1 MERRS
6 RYNNSEREKSFNFS
20 LDTIIKV
27 AVGAVIVLLIVII
40 YITSEQSK
48 AERIEHQKFK
58 KEISLLME
66 DIQRNEAA
74 IVSVSNEIDTIN
86 KVINLNNKKEQ
97 HFNTIKNQLE
107 KASKTVPK
115 PKNWFN
121 SVGGWDVVL
130 REEKIRRKYW
140 ESGNNQLLRFFW
152 KENRIEK
159 MD

>member
-1 MERRS
+1 MERRN
-6 RYNNSEREKSFNFS
+6 RYNNSEREKSFDFS
-20 LDTIIKV
+20 LDAIIKV

-40 YITSEQSK
+40 YITNGQSK
-48 AERIEHQKFK
+48 AERAEHQKFK
-58 KEISLLME
+58 NEMALLVE

-97 HFNTIKNQLE
+97 HFNTIKDQLE

-115 PKNWFN
+115 PKNWLN

-130 REEKIRRKYW
+130 REEKIRRK
-140 ESGNNQLLRFFW
+140 
-152 KENRIEK
+152 
-159 MD
+159 

>member
-1 MERRS
+1 MERRNK
-6 RYNNSEREKSFNFS
+6 YNNSEREKSFNFS

-40 YITSEQSK
+40 YITNEQSK
-48 AERIEHQKFK
+48 AERAEPQKFK
-58 KEISLLME
+58 NEMALLVE

-86 KVINLNNKKEQ
+86 KVINLNDKKEL
-97 HFNTIKNQLE
+97 HFNTVKNQLE

-115 PKNWFN
+115 PKNWLN

-130 REEKIRRKYW
+130 REEKIRRK
-140 ESGNNQLLRFFW
+140 
-152 KENRIEK
+152 
-159 MD
+159 

>member
-40 YITSEQSK
+40 YITNEQSK

-74 IVSVSNEIDTIN
+74 IVSVSNEINTIN

-97 HFNTIKNQLE
+97 HFKTIENQLE

-115 PKNWFN
+115 PKN
-121 SVGGWDVVL
+121 
-130 REEKIRRKYW
+130 
-140 ESGNNQLLRFFW
+140 
-152 KENRIEK
+152 
-159 MD
+159 

>member
-1 MERRS
+1 MERRNK
-6 RYNNSEREKSFNFS
+6 YNNSEREKSFNFS

-40 YITSEQSK
+40 YITNEQSK
-48 AERIEHQKFK
+48 AERAEHQKFK
-58 KEISLLME
+58 NEMALLVE

-107 KASKTVPK
+107 KASKTEPK
-115 PKNWFN
+115 PKNWLN

-130 REEKIRRKYW
+130 REEKIRRK
-140 ESGNNQLLRFFW
+140 
-152 KENRIEK
+152 
-159 MD
+159 

>member
-1 MERRS
+1 MERRN

-40 YITSEQSK
+40 YITNEQSK
-48 AERIEHQKFK
+48 AERVEHQKFK
-58 KEISLLME
+58 NEMALLVE

-86 KVINLNNKKEQ
+86 KVIKLNDKKEL
-97 HFNTIKNQLE
+97 HFNTVKNQLE

-115 PKNWFN
+115 PKNWLN

-130 REEKIRRKYW
+130 REEKIRRK
-140 ESGNNQLLRFFW
+140 
-152 KENRIEK
+152 
-159 MD
+159 

>member
-1 MERRS
+1 MERRNK
-6 RYNNSEREKSFNFS
+6 YNNSEREKSFNFS

-40 YITSEQSK
+40 YITNEQSK
-48 AERIEHQKFK
+48 AERAEYQKFK
-58 KEISLLME
+58 NEMALLVE

-86 KVINLNNKKEQ
+86 KVINLNDKKEL
-97 HFNTIKNQLE
+97 HFNTVKNQLE

-115 PKNWFN
+115 PKNWLN

-130 REEKIRRKYW
+130 REEKIRRK
-140 ESGNNQLLRFFW
+140 
-152 KENRIEK
+152 
-159 MD
+159 

>member
-27 AVGAVIVLLIVII
+27 AIGAVIVLLIVII
-40 YITSEQSK
+40 YITNEQSK

-107 KASKTVPK
+107 NASKTVPK
-115 PKNWFN
+115 PKNWLN

-130 REEKIRRKYW
+130 REEKIRRK
-140 ESGNNQLLRFFW
+140 
-152 KENRIEK
+152 
-159 MD
+159 

>member
-1 MERRS
+1 MERIS

-40 YITSEQSK
+40 YITNEQSK

-58 KEISLLME
+58 KEMALLVE
-66 DIQRNEAA
+66 EIQRNEAV

-86 KVINLNNKKEQ
+86 KVINLNDKKEL
-97 HFNTIKNQLE
+97 HFNTIENQLE

-115 PKNWFN
+115 PKNWLN

-130 REEKIRRKYW
+130 REEKIRRK
-140 ESGNNQLLRFFW
+140 
-152 KENRIEK
+152 
-159 MD
+159 

>member
-1 MERRS
+1 MERRN

-40 YITSEQSK
+40 YITNEQSK
-48 AERIEHQKFK
+48 AERVEHQKFK
-58 KEISLLME
+58 NEMALLVE

-86 KVINLNNKKEQ
+86 KVIKLNDKKEQ
-97 HFNTIKNQLE
+97 HFNTIKDQLE
-107 KASKTVPK
+107 KASKSVPK
-115 PKNWFN
+115 PKNWLN

-130 REEKIRRKYW
+130 REEKIRRK
-140 ESGNNQLLRFFW
+140 
-152 KENRIEK
+152 
-159 MD
+159 

>member
-6 RYNNSEREKSFNFS
+6 IYNNSEREKTFNFS

-40 YITSEQSK
+40 YITNEQSK

-97 HFNTIKNQLE
+97 HFNTIENQLE
-107 KASKTVPK
+107 KVSKTVPK

-130 REEKIRRKYW
+130 REEKIRRK
-140 ESGNNQLLRFFW
+140 
-152 KENRIEK
+152 
-159 MD
+159 

>member
-20 LDTIIKV
+20 LDSIIKV
-27 AVGAVIVLLIVII
+27 AVGMVIVLLIVII
-40 YITSEQSK
+40 YITNEQSK

-58 KEISLLME
+58 KEMALLVE

-107 KASKTVPK
+107 KASKSVPK
-115 PKNWFN
+115 PKN
-121 SVGGWDVVL
+121 
-130 REEKIRRKYW
+130 
-140 ESGNNQLLRFFW
+140 
-152 KENRIEK
+152 
-159 MD
+159 

>member
-20 LDTIIKV
+20 LDAIITV
-27 AVGAVIVLLIVII
+27 AVGMVIVLLIVII
-40 YITSEQSK
+40 YITNEQSK
-48 AERIEHQKFK
+48 AERAEHQKFK
-58 KEISLLME
+58 NEMALLVE

-115 PKNWFN
+115 PKNWLN

-140 ESGNNQLLRFFW
+140 ESGKNQLLRFFW

-159 MD
+159 ME

>member
-1 MERRS
+1 MERRNK
-6 RYNNSEREKSFNFS
+6 YNNSEREKSFNFS

-40 YITSEQSK
+40 YITNEQSK

-107 KASKTVPK
+107 TASKTVPK

-130 REEKIRRKYW
+130 REEKIRRK
-140 ESGNNQLLRFFW
+140 
-152 KENRIEK
+152 
-159 MD
+159 

>member
-1 MERRS
+1 MERRNK
-6 RYNNSEREKSFNFS
+6 YNNSEREKSFNFS

-27 AVGAVIVLLIVII
+27 AVGAVIILLIVII
-40 YITSEQSK
+40 YITNEQSK
-48 AERIEHQKFK
+48 AERAEHQKFK
-58 KEISLLME
+58 NEMALLVE

-115 PKNWFN
+115 PKNWLN

-130 REEKIRRKYW
+130 REEKIRRK
-140 ESGNNQLLRFFW
+140 
-152 KENRIEK
+152 
-159 MD
+159 

>member
-1 MERRS
+1 MERRNK
-6 RYNNSEREKSFNFS
+6 YNNSEREKSFNFS

-40 YITSEQSK
+40 YITNEQSK
-48 AERIEHQKFK
+48 AERAEHQKFK
-58 KEISLLME
+58 NEMALLVE

-86 KVINLNNKKEQ
+86 KVIKLNDKKEQ

-115 PKNWFN
+115 PKNWLN

-130 REEKIRRKYW
+130 REEKIRRK
-140 ESGNNQLLRFFW
+140 
-152 KENRIEK
+152 
-159 MD
+159 

>member
-6 RYNNSEREKSFNFS
+6 RYNNSEREKTFNFS

-40 YITSEQSK
+40 YITNEQSK

-66 DIQRNEAA
+66 DIQRNEEA

-107 KASKTVPK
+107 KVSKTVPK

-130 REEKIRRKYW
+130 REEKIRRKHW

>member
-6 RYNNSEREKSFNFS
+6 IYNNSEREKSFNFS

-40 YITSEQSK
+40 YITNEQSK

-107 KASKTVPK
+107 TASKTVPK

-130 REEKIRRKYW
+130 REEKIRRK
-140 ESGNNQLLRFFW
+140 
-152 KENRIEK
+152 
-159 MD
+159 

>member
-1 MERRS
+1 MERRNK
-6 RYNNSEREKSFNFS
+6 YNNSEREKSFNFS
-20 LDTIIKV
+20 LDTIITV
-27 AVGAVIVLLIVII
+27 AVGMVIVLLIVII
-40 YITSEQSK
+40 YITNEQSK
-48 AERIEHQKFK
+48 AERAEHQKFK
-58 KEISLLME
+58 NEMALLVE

-115 PKNWFN
+115 PKNWLN

-130 REEKIRRKYW
+130 REEKIRRK
-140 ESGNNQLLRFFW
+140 
-152 KENRIEK
+152 
-159 MD
+159 

>member
-6 RYNNSEREKSFNFS
+6 TYNNSEREKTFNFS

-40 YITSEQSK
+40 YITNEQSK

-97 HFNTIKNQLE
+97 HFNTIENQLE
-107 KASKTVPK
+107 KVSKTVPK
-115 PKNWFN
+115 PKN
-121 SVGGWDVVL
+121 
-130 REEKIRRKYW
+130 
-140 ESGNNQLLRFFW
+140 
-152 KENRIEK
+152 
-159 MD
+159 

>member
-1 MERRS
+1 MERRNK
-6 RYNNSEREKSFNFS
+6 YNNSEREKSFNFS

-40 YITSEQSK
+40 YITNEQSK
-48 AERIEHQKFK
+48 AERVEHQKFK
-58 KEISLLME
+58 NEMALLVE

-97 HFNTIKNQLE
+97 HFNTIENQLE
-107 KASKTVPK
+107 KVSKTVPK
-115 PKNWFN
+115 PKNWLN

-130 REEKIRRKYW
+130 REEKIRRK
-140 ESGNNQLLRFFW
+140 
-152 KENRIEK
+152 
-159 MD
+159 

>member
-1 MERRS
+1 MERRN
-6 RYNNSEREKSFNFS
+6 RYNNSEREKSFDFS
-20 LDTIIKV
+20 LDAIIKV
-27 AVGAVIVLLIVII
+27 AVGAVIVLFGAVIVLLIVII
-40 YITSEQSK
+40 YITNEQSK

-66 DIQRNEAA
+66 DIQRNEEA

-115 PKNWFN
+115 PKN
-121 SVGGWDVVL
+121 
-130 REEKIRRKYW
+130 
-140 ESGNNQLLRFFW
+140 
-152 KENRIEK
+152 
-159 MD
+159 

>member
-6 RYNNSEREKSFNFS
+6 RYNNSEREKSFDFS
-20 LDTIIKV
+20 LDAIIKV

-40 YITSEQSK
+40 YITNEQSK
-48 AERIEHQKFK
+48 AERVEHQKFK
-58 KEISLLME
+58 NEMALLVE

-86 KVINLNNKKEQ
+86 KVINLNDKKEL
-97 HFNTIKNQLE
+97 HFNTVKNQLE

-115 PKNWFN
+115 PKNWLN

-130 REEKIRRKYW
+130 REEKIRRK
-140 ESGNNQLLRFFW
+140 
-152 KENRIEK
+152 
-159 MD
+159 

>member
-1 MERRS
+1 MERRNK
-6 RYNNSEREKSFNFS
+6 YNNSEREKSFNFS

-40 YITSEQSK
+40 YITNEQSK
-48 AERIEHQKFK
+48 AERAEHQKFK
-58 KEISLLME
+58 NEMALLVE

-97 HFNTIKNQLE
+97 HFNTIENQLE
-107 KASKTVPK
+107 KVSKTVPK
-115 PKNWFN
+115 PKNWLN

-130 REEKIRRKYW
+130 REEKIRRK
-140 ESGNNQLLRFFW
+140 
-152 KENRIEK
+152 
-159 MD
+159 

>member
-1 MERRS
+1 MERRN

-40 YITSEQSK
+40 YITNEQSK
-48 AERIEHQKFK
+48 AERVEHQKFK
-58 KEISLLME
+58 NEMALLVE

-86 KVINLNNKKEQ
+86 KVIKLNDKKEL
-97 HFNTIKNQLE
+97 HFNTVKNQLE
-107 KASKTVPK
+107 KASETVPK
-115 PKNWFN
+115 PKNWLN

-130 REEKIRRKYW
+130 REEKIRRK
-140 ESGNNQLLRFFW
+140 
-152 KENRIEK
+152 
-159 MD
+159 

>member
-1 MERRS
+1 MERRNK
-6 RYNNSEREKSFNFS
+6 YNNSEREKSFNFS

-40 YITSEQSK
+40 YITNEQSK
-48 AERIEHQKFK
+48 AERAEHQKFK
-58 KEISLLME
+58 NEMALLVE
-66 DIQRNEAA
+66 DIQRNEAT

-115 PKNWFN
+115 PKNWLN

-130 REEKIRRKYW
+130 REEKIRRK
-140 ESGNNQLLRFFW
+140 
-152 KENRIEK
+152 
-159 MD
+159 

>member
-1 MERRS
+1 MERRNK
-6 RYNNSEREKSFNFS
+6 YNNSEREKSFNFS

-40 YITSEQSK
+40 YITNEQSK
-48 AERIEHQKFK
+48 AERAEHQKFK
-58 KEISLLME
+58 NEMALLVE

-86 KVINLNNKKEQ
+86 KVINLNDKKEQ

-115 PKNWFN
+115 PKNWLN

-130 REEKIRRKYW
+130 REEKIRRK
-140 ESGNNQLLRFFW
+140 
-152 KENRIEK
+152 
-159 MD
+159 

>member
-1 MERRS
+1 MERRNK
-6 RYNNSEREKSFNFS
+6 YNNSEREKSFNFS

-40 YITSEQSK
+40 YITNEQSK
-48 AERIEHQKFK
+48 AERAEPQKFK
-58 KEISLLME
+58 NEMALLVE
-66 DIQRNEAA
+66 DIQRNEAT

-115 PKNWFN
+115 PKNWLN

-130 REEKIRRKYW
+130 REEKIRRK
-140 ESGNNQLLRFFW
+140 
-152 KENRIEK
+152 
-159 MD
+159 

>member
-1 MERRS
+1 MERRNK
-6 RYNNSEREKSFNFS
+6 YNNSEREKSFNFS

-40 YITSEQSK
+40 YITNEQSK
-48 AERIEHQKFK
+48 AERAEHQKFK
-58 KEISLLME
+58 NEMALLVE

-97 HFNTIKNQLE
+97 HFNTIENQLE
-107 KASKTVPK
+107 KSSKTVPK

-130 REEKIRRKYW
+130 REEKIRRK
-140 ESGNNQLLRFFW
+140 
-152 KENRIEK
+152 
-159 MD
+159 

>member
-1 MERRS
+1 MERRN

-40 YITSEQSK
+40 YITNEQSR

-58 KEISLLME
+58 KEMALLVE

-74 IVSVSNEIDTIN
+74 IVSVSNEIDTLN
-86 KVINLNNKKEQ
+86 KVIKLNDKKEL
-97 HFNTIKNQLE
+97 HFNTVKNQLE

-115 PKNWFN
+115 PKNWLN

-130 REEKIRRKYW
+130 REEKIRRK
-140 ESGNNQLLRFFW
+140 
-152 KENRIEK
+152 
-159 MD
+159 

>member
-40 YITSEQSK
+40 YITNEQSK

-107 KASKTVPK
+107 TASKTVPK

-130 REEKIRRKYW
+130 REEKIRRK
-140 ESGNNQLLRFFW
+140 
-152 KENRIEK
+152 
-159 MD
+159 

>member
-1 MERRS
+1 MERRNK
-6 RYNNSEREKSFNFS
+6 YNNSEREKSFNFS

-40 YITSEQSK
+40 YITNEQSK
-48 AERIEHQKFK
+48 AERAEHQKFK
-58 KEISLLME
+58 NEMALLVE

-97 HFNTIKNQLE
+97 HFNTIKDQLE

-115 PKNWFN
+115 PKNWLN

-130 REEKIRRKYW
+130 REEKIRRK
-140 ESGNNQLLRFFW
+140 
-152 KENRIEK
+152 
-159 MD
+159 

>member
-1 MERRS
+1 MERRNK
-6 RYNNSEREKSFNFS
+6 YNNSEREKSFNFS

-40 YITSEQSK
+40 YITNKQSK
-48 AERIEHQKFK
+48 AERAEHQKFK
-58 KEISLLME
+58 NEMALLVE

-97 HFNTIKNQLE
+97 HFNTIENQLE

-115 PKNWFN
+115 PKNWLN

-130 REEKIRRKYW
+130 REEKIRRK
-140 ESGNNQLLRFFW
+140 
-152 KENRIEK
+152 
-159 MD
+159 

>member
-1 MERRS
+1 MERRN
-6 RYNNSEREKSFNFS
+6 RYNNSEREKTFNFS

-40 YITSEQSK
+40 YITNEQSK

-58 KEISLLME
+58 KEMALLVE

-86 KVINLNNKKEQ
+86 KVIKLNDKKEQ
-97 HFNTIKNQLE
+97 HFNTIKDQLE
-107 KASKTVPK
+107 KASKSVPK
-115 PKNWFN
+115 PKNWLN

-130 REEKIRRKYW
+130 REEKIRRK
-140 ESGNNQLLRFFW
+140 
-152 KENRIEK
+152 
-159 MD
+159 

>member
-1 MERRS
+1 MERRNK
-6 RYNNSEREKSFNFS
+6 YNNSEREKSFNFS

-40 YITSEQSK
+40 YITNEQSK
-48 AERIEHQKFK
+48 AERAEHQKFK
-58 KEISLLME
+58 NEMALLVE

-86 KVINLNNKKEQ
+86 KVINLNDKKEL
-97 HFNTIKNQLE
+97 HFNTVKNQLE

-115 PKNWFN
+115 PKNWLN

-130 REEKIRRKYW
+130 REEKIRRK
-140 ESGNNQLLRFFW
+140 
-152 KENRIEK
+152 
-159 MD
+159 

>member
-40 YITSEQSK
+40 YITNEQSK
-48 AERIEHQKFK
+48 AERAEHQKFK
-58 KEISLLME
+58 NEMALLVE

-107 KASKTVPK
+107 TASKTVPK

>member
-40 YITSEQSK
+40 YITNEQSK

-107 KASKTVPK
+107 TASKTVPK

>member
-1 MERRS
+1 MERRNK
-6 RYNNSEREKSFNFS
+6 YNNSEREKSFNFS

-27 AVGAVIVLLIVII
+27 AIGAVIVLLIVII
-40 YITSEQSK
+40 YITNEQSK
-48 AERIEHQKFK
+48 AERAEHQKFK
-58 KEISLLME
+58 NEMALLVE

-107 KASKTVPK
+107 KASKSVPK
-115 PKNWFN
+115 PKNWLN

-130 REEKIRRKYW
+130 REEKIRRK
-140 ESGNNQLLRFFW
+140 
-152 KENRIEK
+152 
-159 MD
+159 

>member
-1 MERRS
+1 MERKS

-40 YITSEQSK
+40 YITNEQSK

-66 DIQRNEAA
+66 DIQRNEEA

-86 KVINLNNKKEQ
+86 KVINLNDKKEL
-97 HFNTIKNQLE
+97 HFNTVKNQLE

-115 PKNWFN
+115 PKN
-121 SVGGWDVVL
+121 
-130 REEKIRRKYW
+130 
-140 ESGNNQLLRFFW
+140 
-152 KENRIEK
+152 
-159 MD
+159 

>member
-1 MERRS
+1 MERRNK
-6 RYNNSEREKSFNFS
+6 YNNSEREKSFNFS

-40 YITSEQSK
+40 YITNEQSK
-48 AERIEHQKFK
+48 AERAEHQKFK
-58 KEISLLME
+58 NEMALLVE

-86 KVINLNNKKEQ
+86 KVIKLNDKKEL
-97 HFNTIKNQLE
+97 HFNTVKNQLE

-115 PKNWFN
+115 PKNWLN

-130 REEKIRRKYW
+130 REEKIRRK
-140 ESGNNQLLRFFW
+140 
-152 KENRIEK
+152 
-159 MD
+159 